1 MKKILNIVLCYC
13 IIIILFIEYEEQM
26 KKYLCIEL
34 SYGWVL
40 SRIDDSKYP
49 IEMLKDKLLR
59 ASKITVVSE
68 SYVHLTLEMDEK
80 DVEKTKSKVT
90 SFFTQK
96 YGKES
101 LEALTFSDQDVV
113 SDIEDDED
121 DVYGEDITVN
131 DEGSTPLG
139 NTLEKIDKLVGAKEF
154 KDFAKEIVKVAP
166 IIKKKRSQDVF
177 AAQGYLFSIG
187 DGCGLSTYLELFAT
201 LVEVLGLASIV
212 AFSSVVEI
220 KLDLTSKPAEDLSV
234 VYNVLE
240 NGDSELVKLLCI
252 DIGKWI
258 DKTDTEDF
266 KKLLKNMQKASDKF
280 IFAFRVPFVDK
291 DVLGRVATSLNDL
304 MSVRVLSIPPFD
316 NVQTK
321 EIARRDLQNYGLEM
335 SVAAW
340 QCFFERIAEEKR
352 DGKFYG
358 LNTIKKVVKEL
369 VYKKQV
375 ALSNGAKDATLI
387 GVKDARKICSYKDD
401 KGEGMAQ
408 LDKLVGCEQIKR
420 QIEEIL
426 AQIELAKTQS
436 GLEKP
441 CLHMRFVGS
450 PGTGKT
456 TVARILGKILK
467 EKEVLRIGNLYEY
480 KGRDFCGQ
488 YIGETA
494 PKTSGM
500 CRDAYGSVLFIDEAY
515 SLYRGDDNSR
525 DYGIEAIDTL
535 ISEMEN
541 HKDDLVVIMAGYTD
555 DMEKLMDGNRGL
567 KSRMPYT
574 IEFPN
579 FTRGQLFEIY
589 KSMAADKFK
598 VADDLYPAVKAYFE
612 GLSDEV
618 LNSKNF
624 SNARFVRNLFERTWA
639 KAAMRCQLEGQK
651 SVELCASDFLNA
663 SSEKDFAFQIEKK
676 IKLGF

>member
-1 MKKILNIVLCYC
+1 MKKV
-13 IIIILFIEYEEQM
+13 
-26 KKYLCIEL
+26 LCIEL
-34 SYGWVL
+34 SYSWVL

-59 ASKITVVSE
+59 ASKFTVVSE

-96 YGKES
+96 YGKDS
-101 LEALTFSDQDVV
+101 IEALTFSDQDVV
-113 SDIEDDED
+113 SDIDDDED
-121 DVYGEDITVN
+121 DVYGEDTTAN

-139 NTLEKIDKLVGAKEF
+139 NTLEKIDKLVGANEF

-212 AFSSVVEI
+212 AFSSVAEI

-408 LDKLVGCEQIKR
+408 LDKLVGCEQVKR

-598 VADDLYPAVKAYFE
+598 IADDLYPAVKAYFE

-651 SVELCASDFLNA
+651 SVALCASDFLNA

>member
-1 MKKILNIVLCYC
+1 MKKV
-13 IIIILFIEYEEQM
+13 
-26 KKYLCIEL
+26 LCIEL
-34 SYGWVL
+34 SYTWVL
-40 SRIDDSKYP
+40 TRIDDSKYP
-49 IEMLKDKLLR
+49 IETIKEKLLR
-59 ASKITVVSE
+59 GNKYNVVSE
-68 SYVHLTLEMDEK
+68 SYVHLTLETDER
-80 DVEKTKSKVT
+80 DIEKVKARVT
-90 SFFTQK
+90 SIFTQK
-96 YGKES
+96 YGKEN
-101 LEALTFSDQDVV
+101 LDALSFSDRDKFA
-113 SDIEDDED
+113 DDESTD
-121 DVYGEDITVN
+121 ISEDEDFDV
-131 DEGSTPLG
+131 DEEESAPLG
-139 NTLEKIDKLVGAKEF
+139 DVLERIETLVGAKEF
-154 KDFAKEIVKVAP
+154 KGFVKEIVKLAP
-166 IIKKKRSQDVF
+166 EIKKKHSQDVF
-177 AAQGYLFSIG
+177 MSQSYLFSIG
-187 DGCGLSTYLELFAT
+187 DGGGLTTYLESFAT
-201 LVEVLGLASIV
+201 LIDVLGLASMSALSPV
-212 AFSSVVEI
+212 AEI
-220 KLDLTSKPAEDLSV
+220 KLDLTGKPVDDLSP
-234 VYNVLE
+234 VYEILSK
-240 NGDSELVKLLCI
+240 GDAELVRVLCI
-252 DIGKWI
+252 DISKWI
-258 DKTDTEDF
+258 DKTDTEVF
-266 KKLLKNMQKASDKF
+266 KKLLKDLQKASNEF
-280 IFAFRVPFVDK
+280 ILVFRVPFVDK

-304 MSVRVLSIPPFD
+304 MSVRVLSFPPFD
-316 NVQTK
+316 SLENK
-321 EIARRDLQNYGLEM
+321 EVARRDLKKYGMTM
-335 SVAAW
+335 SSSAW
-340 QCFFERIAEEKR
+340 QYFFERVAEEKG
-352 DGKFYG
+352 DGKYYG
-358 LNTIKKVVKEL
+358 LNTIKKVIKEL

-375 ALSNGAKDATLI
+375 AVSNGSKDENRICAKDA
-387 GVKDARKICSYKDD
+387 KKICSVKENSN
-401 KGEGMAQ
+401 EGMKQ

-426 AQIELAKTQS
+426 AQIELTKTEK

-467 EKEVLRIGNLYEY
+467 EKGVLRIGNLYEY

-579 FTRGQLFEIY
+579 FTREQLFEIY
-589 KSMAADKFK
+589 KSMASGKFK
-598 VADDLYPAVKAYFE
+598 TADDLYPIVKTYFE
-612 GLSDEV
+612 GLSDDV
-618 LNSKNF
+618 LNSKKF

-651 SVELCASDFLNA
+651 SVVLCASDFTNA
-663 SSEKDFAFQIEKK
+663 ASEKDFAFQIEKK

>member
-1 MKKILNIVLCYC
+1 
-13 IIIILFIEYEEQM
+13 M

-49 IEMLKDKLLR
+49 IETIKEKLLR
-59 ASKITVVSE
+59 GNKYNVVSE

-96 YGKES
+96 YGKDS

-113 SDIEDDED
+113 SDIDDDED
-121 DVYGEDITVN
+121 DVYGEDTTAN

-139 NTLEKIDKLVGAKEF
+139 NTLEKIDKLVGANEF

-212 AFSSVVEI
+212 AFSSVAEI

-651 SVELCASDFLNA
+651 SVALCASDFLNA

>member
-1 MKKILNIVLCYC
+1 MKKV
-13 IIIILFIEYEEQM
+13 
-26 KKYLCIEL
+26 LCIEL
-34 SYGWVL
+34 SYTWVL
-40 SRIDDSKYP
+40 TRIDDSKYP
-49 IEMLKDKLLR
+49 IETIKEKLLR
-59 ASKITVVSE
+59 GNKYNVVSE
-68 SYVHLTLEMDEK
+68 SYVHLTLETNESDIEK
-80 DVEKTKSKVT
+80 IKARVT
-90 SFFTQK
+90 SIFTQK
-96 YGKES
+96 YGKEN
-101 LEALTFSDQDVV
+101 LDALSFSDRDKFA
-113 SDIEDDED
+113 DDESTD
-121 DVYGEDITVN
+121 ISEEEDVDVE
-131 DEGSTPLG
+131 EEESAPLG
-139 NTLEKIDKLVGAKEF
+139 DVLERIETLVGAKEF
-154 KDFAKEIVKVAP
+154 KGFVKEIVKLAP
-166 IIKKKRSQDVF
+166 EIKKKHSQDVF
-177 AAQGYLFSIG
+177 MSQSYLFSIG
-187 DGCGLSTYLELFAT
+187 DGGGLTTYLESFAT
-201 LVEVLGLASIV
+201 LIDVLGLASMSALSPV
-212 AFSSVVEI
+212 AEI
-220 KLDLTSKPAEDLSV
+220 KLDLTGKPVDDLSL
-234 VYNVLE
+234 VYEILS
-240 NGDSELVKLLCI
+240 NGDAELVRVLCI
-252 DIGKWI
+252 DISKWI
-258 DKTDTEDF
+258 DKTDTEVF
-266 KKLLKNMQKASDKF
+266 KKLLKDLQKASNEF
-280 IFAFRVPFVDK
+280 ILVFRVPFVDK

-304 MSVRVLSIPPFD
+304 MSVRVLSFPPFD
-316 NVQTK
+316 SLENK
-321 EIARRDLQNYGLEM
+321 EVARRDLKKYGMTM
-335 SVAAW
+335 SSSAW
-340 QCFFERIAEEKR
+340 QYFFERVAEEKG
-352 DGKFYG
+352 DGKYYG
-358 LNTIKKVVKEL
+358 LNTIKKVIKEL

-375 ALSNGAKDATLI
+375 AVSNGSKDENRICAKDA
-387 GVKDARKICSYKDD
+387 KKICSVKENSN
-401 KGEGMAQ
+401 EGMKQ

-426 AQIELAKTQS
+426 AQIELTKTEK

-467 EKEVLRIGNLYEY
+467 EKGVLRIGNLYEY

-579 FTRGQLFEIY
+579 FTREQLFEIY
-589 KSMAADKFK
+589 KSMASGKFK
-598 VADDLYPAVKAYFE
+598 TADDLYPTVKTYFE
-612 GLSDEV
+612 GLSDDV
-618 LNSKNF
+618 LNSKKF

-651 SVELCASDFLNA
+651 SVVLCASDFTNA
-663 SSEKDFAFQIEKK
+663 ASEKDFAFQIEKK

>member
-1 MKKILNIVLCYC
+1 
-13 IIIILFIEYEEQM
+13 M

-59 ASKITVVSE
+59 ASKFTVVSE

-96 YGKES
+96 YGKDS
-101 LEALTFSDQDVV
+101 IEALTFSDQDVV
-113 SDIEDDED
+113 SDIDDDED
-121 DVYGEDITVN
+121 DVYGEDTTAN

-139 NTLEKIDKLVGAKEF
+139 NTLEKIDKLVGANEF

-212 AFSSVVEI
+212 AFSSVAEI

-598 VADDLYPAVKAYFE
+598 IADDLYPVVKAYFE

-651 SVELCASDFLNA
+651 SVALCASDFTNA